1 MNPYSPISW
10 LYVHGFL
17 GQNFKKLDFEVIA
30 GYLEKRISVL
40 HLLHGVL
47 T

>member
-10 LYVHGFL
+10 LYLYEFL
-17 GQNFKKLDFEVIA
+17 GPKFKKLDFEVIS
-30 GYLEKRISVL
+30 GYLEKRITVYMDEQ
-40 HLLHGVL
+40 